1 MWSAS
6 LRRSKNPA
14 DPKPYTSAVSRL
26 PLRRFPGPA
35 ILALVHVMA
44 CVLVADPAK
53 AQDGDFRVALEM
65 IVFLQ
70 LDPEESTEELV
81 QTSPDLPPPEVFPAP
96 LELPDS
102 GPATPRPPAGI
113 LALTRAQFA
122 LDGIWL
128 SMRRSAGYRPLAH
141 LAWAM
146 PAQWT
151 GEPAPLRL
159 STLAA
164 GPLPFTGLA
173 SLEEE
178 RFVHL
183 MLDLRMPAVEEGDG
197 EYRIRERRRLL
208 LGEIHYFDHPRF
220 GAVVRLF
227 RYRPRPDADD

>member
-1 MWSAS
+1 V
-6 LRRSKNPA
+6 LRPLPHRSPA
-14 DPKPYTSAVSRL
+14 L
-26 PLRRFPGPA
+26 P
-35 ILALVHVMA
+35 ILALVHFTA
-44 CVLVADPAK
+44 CILLAGPVR
-53 AQDGDFRVALEM
+53 AQDDEFRIALEM

-70 LDPEESTEELV
+70 LAPEESTEDLMHA
-81 QTSPDLPPPEVFPAP
+81 SPDLPPAEVWPAP

-102 GPATPRPPAGI
+102 DPATPGPPAGL

-141 LAWAM
+141 FAWAM

-151 GEPAPLRL
+151 GEPIPLRL

-164 GPLPFTGLA
+164 GLLPFSGLA

-183 MLDLRMPAVEEGDG
+183 ALDLRMPAVEESGG

-208 LGEIHYFDHPRF
+208 LGEVHYFDHPRF
-220 GAVVRLF
+220 GVIARLF
-227 RYRPRPDADD
+227 RYRPRPEEDD

>member
-1 MWSAS
+1 MHR
-6 LRRSKNPA
+6 LKRPA
-14 DPKPYTSAVSRL
+14 DPKPYTSVVPRPL
-26 PLRRFPGPA
+26 PHRSPGLPIVA
-35 ILALVHVMA
+35 LIQVAACLLLAGPVQ
-44 CVLVADPAK
+44 
-53 AQDGDFRVALEM
+53 AQDDEFRVALEM

-70 LDPEESTEELV
+70 LAPEESTEDLMHA
-81 QTSPDLPPPEVFPAP
+81 SPDLPPPEIWPAP

-102 GPATPRPPAGI
+102 DSATPGPPAGL

-141 LAWAM
+141 FAWAM

-151 GEPAPLRL
+151 GEPIPLRL

-164 GPLPFTGLA
+164 GPLPFSGLA

-183 MLDLRMPAVEEGDG
+183 ALDLRMPAVEEDGG

-208 LGEIHYFDHPRF
+208 LGEVHYFDHPRF
-220 GAVVRLF
+220 GAIARLF
-227 RYRPRPDADD
+227 RYRPRPEEED